1 MKFSKRIFNSTF
13 GIFLVI
19 AVLYAVGNY
28 IWWMINT
35 PIIPGEMS
43 ALHFLDIFTNENLF
57 YNAPLLTW
65 IMKGMFFIFG
75 KEYYDLIVIFV
86 NYIFFLIPLYFIYK
100 LGVELK
106 DKETGNIAMILFA
119 LVPAVYG
126 MSRQYGHQDYH
137 IIAGITFNI
146 YCLIKTDYFRDRK
159 WTIWY
164 GISVGLGLMIKDAF
178 LAYFFV
184 PFIYIVIKGLKE
196 KTDRAK
202 VINVFMSILSGSLI
216 AGWHYFRP
224 DIIQKIW
231 YEPVTDVYF
240 SIITFESLRV
250 MTIGLW
256 EDLLSPP
263 IFIIFVIA
271 LIFFIFKYKGR
282 YKNVILMWFFVPWSI
297 IMFMPHYKVPEYGAG
312 FIPAMILMGA
322 VFISQIQKKYVKRI
336 ILILLIAIGFLQY
349 IDFSYVRS
357 KNLFNMWFK
366 CNTYFIGY
374 YNKYNTLISHKKKH
388 NKQISNLVKYLK
400 NNYSG
405 NEFYFVE
412 KYGYDFYSITIQL
425 RLNNINFEQ
434 GYYDNRN
441 MLLYPIIL
449 LIGQPERLKEAIDNK
464 INIIFKKPVDAKIF
478 NEESKNKMIRDME
491 YIFNELE
498 NNYYIIDIFCL
509 DKKNNTN
516 ITLLGRKDKFLKYKR
531 F

>member
-1 MKFSKRIFNSTF
+1 
-13 GIFLVI
+13 
-19 AVLYAVGNY
+19 
-28 IWWMINT
+28 
-35 PIIPGEMS
+35 
-43 ALHFLDIFTNENLF
+43 
-57 YNAPLLTW
+57 
-65 IMKGMFFIFG
+65 
-75 KEYYDLIVIFV
+75 
-86 NYIFFLIPLYFIYK
+86 
-100 LGVELK
+100 
-106 DKETGNIAMILFA
+106 
-119 LVPAVYG
+119 
-126 MSRQYGHQDYH
+126 
-137 IIAGITFNI
+137 
-146 YCLIKTDYFRDRK
+146 
-159 WTIWY
+159 
-164 GISVGLGLMIKDAF
+164 
-178 LAYFFV
+178 
-184 PFIYIVIKGLKE
+184 VIKGLKE

-449 LIGQPERLKEAIDNK
+449 LIDNQ
-464 INIIFKKPVDAKIF
+464 
-478 NEESKNKMIRDME
+478 
-491 YIFNELE
+491 
-498 NNYYIIDIFCL
+498 
-509 DKKNNTN
+509 
-516 ITLLGRKDKFLKYKR
+516 KD
-531 F
+531 